1 MPALVELYT
10 QRVPGNVHAA
20 TPAEGGDETAYLHA
34 FLDAR
39 VGATRQEEA
48 HSDVTRV
55 ETAQRVFLR
64 EGSLDLDPPLNWRVY
79 GDSYE
84 IG

>member
-1 MPALVELYT
+1 M
-10 QRVPGNVHAA
+10 
-20 TPAEGGDETAYLHA
+20 
-34 FLDAR
+34 
-39 VGATRQEEA
+39 
-48 HSDVTRV
+48 TRV